1 MSLYSKRFSGIEI
14 QNDGKVLLI
23 RKKNSNLISYIDTLS
38 NEFNMKGNIKTNS
51 LTLIENEGNGND
63 EITLKAPIITDNYTL
78 TLPTDN
84 GSDGNVLSNDGT
96 GNLTWIPTSS
106 GSSIFNNVYNVDDI
120 NGNDTNDGLN
130 NPVKTIQ
137 KALDLIGSATSTAEW
152 ELDSKREHIIKIA
165 IGTYTENLT
174 IPLRP
179 WLLFEIIGAT
189 IDGDITWNIPNN
201 IISATYNTSPQIIFK
216 STGLREF
223 WPDNTHV
230 NHGIKGSITMTSL
243 HNSGNMFPQIIII
256 ESGVEGDISM
266 QGTMSGGQIRLYHSY
281 VKGQLIGPLSGGSG
295 ATVWGRGPLN
305 NPDFGDTFGIGG
317 AKGRLSLGML
327 DNILISGIIENTQVI
342 TGRLHNTRFLPNASH
357 DFSNYTGMSIGPLY
371 MDNATIRNY
380 YENIT
385 LSQRGDVVIGN
396 LIDEMDSIPQPIS
409 TQTGTSYTITQSDV
423 DHQISMNNIAA
434 NTVTIPVEGGSFD
447 PSINHKIEIIQLGVG
462 TTTVE
467 GAVTVTVNGTL
478 GGSISIAGQYRNIF
492 TKKIATNNWIIYGN
506 VM

>member
-1 MSLYSKRFSGIEI
+1 MYSKIFSGIEI

-23 RKKNSNLISYIDTLS
+23 RKKNSNLISYIDTFR
-38 NEFNMKGNIKTNS
+38 NEFNMKGNIKANS
-51 LTLIENEGNGND
+51 LTLRENEGNGTD
-63 EITLKAPIITDNYTL
+63 EITLKASIINENYTL

-84 GSDGNVLSNDGT
+84 GFNGNVLSNDGI

-137 KALDLIGSATSTAEW
+137 KALDLIGSAANTAEW

-165 IGTYTENLT
+165 IGTYTENIT

-266 QGTMSGGQIRLYHSY
+266 QGSMSGGQIRLYHSY

-295 ATVWGRGPLN
+295 ATVWARGPLN

-409 TQTGTSYTITQSDV
+409 TQTGTSYTITQSDI
-423 DHQISMNNIAA
+423 DHQISMNNGVA
-434 NTVTIPVEGGSFD
+434 NIVTIPTEGGSFT

-467 GAVTVTVNGTL
+467 GAGPVTVNGTL

-492 TKKIATNNWIIYGN
+492 TKKIATNDWIVYGN